1 MRELLSAQRDSFD
14 QAGFPELH
22 TRIDRLDRL
31 LAMIK
36 KYDTQICETVA
47 LDFGVRPDELSRM
60 AEIYLTVE
68 QIKHA
73 ILNIADW
80 MQPEGRPLPGP
91 AGDAGA
97 SAEVRFTAKG
107 VVGIIGPWNFP
118 VHLILGPLV
127 CVLAAGNRAMLK
139 PSEITANTAR
149 LISEM
154 VSEFFDPTEVTV
166 VLGDSE
172 VAENFSKL
180 PFDHI
185 MFTGSTIVGRHVM
198 RAAAENLTPVTLEL
212 GGKSPVFI
220 DRNVDLP
227 AVAMRIM
234 AGKLFNTGQ
243 VCVCPDYVFVPDDL
257 IERLVLELQA
267 ATATL
272 FPNIAGNP
280 QYTSI
285 VNDSHYGRLQHL
297 VDDAIEKGV
306 QVIAMNPAG
315 ENFDEQASR
324 KMLPRLL
331 LNPPNDSAVMQSE
344 VFGPLL
350 PIIGYQQVEEAIRHI
365 NEHDRPLALY
375 YFGDDEQNRAQ
386 FTNNMAAG
394 GIAVNDVV
402 TQVTCHQLPFG
413 GIGASG
419 MGCYHGIDGFREFSH
434 FKSVYTQTP
443 SEEVAGFMRPPY
455 SDAMRGMLKQ
465 QIAEG

>member
-1 MRELLSAQRDSFD
+1 
-14 QAGFPELH
+14 
-22 TRIDRLDRL
+22 
-31 LAMIK
+31 
-36 KYDTQICETVA
+36 
-47 LDFGVRPDELSRM
+47 
-60 AEIYLTVE
+60 
-68 QIKHA
+68 
-73 ILNIADW
+73 
-80 MQPEGRPLPGP
+80 
-91 AGDAGA
+91 
-97 SAEVRFTAKG
+97 
-107 VVGIIGPWNFP
+107 
-118 VHLILGPLV
+118 
-127 CVLAAGNRAMLK
+127 
-139 PSEITANTAR
+139 
-149 LISEM
+149 
-154 VSEFFDPTEVTV
+154 
-166 VLGDSE
+166 
-172 VAENFSKL
+172 
-180 PFDHI
+180 
-185 MFTGSTIVGRHVM
+185 
-198 RAAAENLTPVTLEL
+198 
-212 GGKSPVFI
+212 
-220 DRNVDLP
+220 
-227 AVAMRIM
+227 MRIM

-365 NEHDRPLALY
+365 SEHDRPLALY